1 MLHHDG
7 QLRALITL
15 AIGSYRLPGIF
26 ETVAVKTVMHGN
38 PVEGFEPGKF
48 GELVNEPGRK
58 KDLRSRAVRPV
69 RTYEIKRL
77 AGRNDVGYPRPA
89 DLDGFIAGEFLQ
101 RFAKEI
107 RRGPP
112 LSSEQAMDGVGAQI
126 ALAALIAE
134 QRPPVAPSQ
143 DERGAE
149 ASRPAADN
157 ENIELHQ
164 KPFRC
169 QGIWIARLC
178 LEPLT
183 AVRTLAVG
191 KRIMPRAKTAAQW
204 TELTLEERRER
215 RRLRREKQRED
226 NVKRAAKMHAARLKS
241 ETSIAKPVA
250 EHKQAV
256 FVGCSGWRYWK
267 WRDSFYEGVPQND
280 WFGHYLKR
288 FDTVEI
294 NASFYSWPTVA
305 GVQSWRRQPGRK
317 KFVYT
322 VKVCEL
328 ITHIK
333 KFKGTKTL
341 VKDFGMIADIL
352 GDRMGC
358 FLFQLPP
365 SYRYTKTRLNDIVSQ
380 LDPARR
386 NVVEFR
392 HVSWWNEEVYSAF
405 RKAGI
410 IFCSC
415 SGPRLPDELVRTAD
429 EVYVRLHGPKR
440 WYRHDYSKEELAI
453 WADRI
458 KASGATRA
466 WVYFNNDN
474 DAHAPKN
481 ATTLRRMLGRSLPGV
496 KPAVGT
502 LPISQTFSEV

>member
-1 MLHHDG
+1 
-7 QLRALITL
+7 
-15 AIGSYRLPGIF
+15 
-26 ETVAVKTVMHGN
+26 
-38 PVEGFEPGKF
+38 
-48 GELVNEPGRK
+48 
-58 KDLRSRAVRPV
+58 
-69 RTYEIKRL
+69 
-77 AGRNDVGYPRPA
+77 
-89 DLDGFIAGEFLQ
+89 
-101 RFAKEI
+101 
-107 RRGPP
+107 
-112 LSSEQAMDGVGAQI
+112 
-126 ALAALIAE
+126 
-134 QRPPVAPSQ
+134 
-143 DERGAE
+143 
-149 ASRPAADN
+149 
-157 ENIELHQ
+157 
-164 KPFRC
+164 
-169 QGIWIARLC
+169 
-178 LEPLT
+178 
-183 AVRTLAVG
+183 
-191 KRIMPRAKTAAQW
+191 MPRAKTAAQW

-241 ETSIAKPVA
+241 ETSIAKPIV
-250 EHKQAV
+250 EHKQVV
-256 FVGCSGWRYWK
+256 FVGCSGWRCWK

-305 GVQSWRRQPGRK
+305 SVQSWRRQPGEK
-317 KFVYT
+317 KFVYAI
-322 VKVCEL
+322 KVCEL

-352 GDRMGC
+352 GDRIGC

-365 SYRYTKTRLNDIVSQ
+365 SYRYAKTRLNDIVSQ

-453 WADRI
+453 WANRI

-474 DAHAPKN
+474 DAHAPRN
-481 ATTLRRMLGRSLPGV
+481 ATTLRRMLARSLRAV
-496 KPAVGT
+496 KPAAGT

>member
-1 MLHHDG
+1 
-7 QLRALITL
+7 
-15 AIGSYRLPGIF
+15 
-26 ETVAVKTVMHGN
+26 
-38 PVEGFEPGKF
+38 
-48 GELVNEPGRK
+48 
-58 KDLRSRAVRPV
+58 
-69 RTYEIKRL
+69 
-77 AGRNDVGYPRPA
+77 
-89 DLDGFIAGEFLQ
+89 
-101 RFAKEI
+101 
-107 RRGPP
+107 
-112 LSSEQAMDGVGAQI
+112 
-126 ALAALIAE
+126 
-134 QRPPVAPSQ
+134 
-143 DERGAE
+143 
-149 ASRPAADN
+149 
-157 ENIELHQ
+157 
-164 KPFRC
+164 
-169 QGIWIARLC
+169 
-178 LEPLT
+178 
-183 AVRTLAVG
+183 
-191 KRIMPRAKTAAQW
+191 MPRAKTAAQW

-215 RRLRREKQRED
+215 RPLRREKQRED
-226 NVKRAAKMHAARLKS
+226 NVKRAAKMHIARLKS
-241 ETSIAKPVA
+241 GTSVAKPIA
-250 EHKQAV
+250 ELKLSV

-267 WRDSFYEGVPQND
+267 WRDSFYQGVPQNG

-317 KFVYT
+317 RFVYT
-322 VKVCEL
+322 VKACEL
-328 ITHIK
+328 ITHVK

-352 GDRMGC
+352 RDRIGC

-365 SYRYTKTRLNDIVSQ
+365 SYRYTKIRLNDIVSQ

-392 HVSWWNEEVYSAF
+392 HVSWWNEEVYRAF
-405 RKAGI
+405 REAGI

-440 WYRHDYSKEELAI
+440 WYRHDYSNEELAI

-474 DAHAPKN
+474 DAHAPRN

-496 KPAVGT
+496 KRP
-502 LPISQTFSEV
+502 LELCRSRKRSQRFREVVR